1 MHPQSHPYFGIM
13 TPLGELRV
21 IARLGEGL
29 VRQSEKLDSKVLK
42 Y

>member
-1 MHPQSHPYFGIM
+1 MHPQSQPYFGIM

-21 IARLGEGL
+21 IAQLGEGL
-29 VRQSEKLDSKVLK
+29 LRQNEELDSKVLK